1 MAGGPT
7 SARWEEVYPIEQGN
21 VLQRIAVPGGWL
33 YRTVV
38 TGGVAMCFVPS
49 PPPEAPQR
57 GGSGGGNGGGN
68 GGGE

>member
-1 MAGGPT
+1 MSGGPT
-7 SARWEEVYPIEQGN
+7 SARWEEVHPVEQGN

-38 TGGVAMCFVPS
+38 AGGVAMCFVPS

-57 GGSGGGNGGGN
+57 GGK